1 MRTASVNCILN
12 QQDAQIHG
20 WIELTSR
27 SAPYSGTFNIKAPST
42 RAQSEVYGTSSIS
55 PGFSAFMK
63 GTPHSQAS
71 RLKKLSM

>member
-1 MRTASVNCILN
+1 MSDGFRQLYSQSTGCT
-12 QQDAQIHG
+12 IHG

-27 SAPYSGTFNIKAPST
+27 SALYSGTFNIKAPST
-42 RAQSEVYGTSSIS
+42 RAQSEVYGASSIS